1 MDERYAEVGNGI
13 TLCYETFGDPGDPA
27 VLLIMGLGTQ
37 MVAWHEAFCTDLA
50 ARGFRVVRFD
60 NRDSGRSTRLD
71 GAPAP
76 SLKQIATR
84 RIPDAPYKLADLAL
98 DAVGLLDALDIDRA
112 HLVGV
117 SMGGMI
123 AQTIAARH
131 PTRTRS
137 LTSIMSNT
145 GSRWTGQPALRSYR
159 VLLAKAPSEREAYLS
174 HATKMW
180 SIIGSPGFERDE
192 IELRAMLEL
201 SFDRG
206 PSPAGTARQLGA
218 ILASGDRRRELRAVQ
233 APTLVIH
240 GEADKLIAPSGGR
253 ATAKAIDGAEL
264 LTIPG
269 MGHDLPR
276 ELWPQILGAI
286 EQLAHRADAAPGAEP
301 AVRAA

>member
-1 MDERYAEVGNGI
+1 MDERFAEVGNGI
-13 TLCYETFGDPGDPA
+13 TLCHESFGDPSDPA

-37 MVAWHEAFCTDLA
+37 MVAWHEAFCADLA
-50 ARGFRVVRFD
+50 GRGFHVIRFD
-60 NRDSGRSTRLD
+60 NRDSGRSTRMD
-71 GAPAP
+71 GAPVP
-76 SLKQIATR
+76 SLAQIATR
-84 RIPDAPYKLADLAL
+84 RIPAPPYKLADLAL
-98 DAVGLLDALDIDRA
+98 DAVGLLDVLEIDRA
-112 HLVGV
+112 HIVGA

-131 PTRTRS
+131 PSRTRS
-137 LTSIMSNT
+137 LTSIMSST
-145 GSRWTGQPALRSYR
+145 GARWSGQPALRSYP
-159 VLLAKAPSEREAYLS
+159 VLLGKAPSEREAYIT
-174 HATKMW
+174 HAAKMW

-192 IELRAMLEL
+192 LELRALLEL
-201 SFDRG
+201 SFERG

-240 GEADKLIAPSGGR
+240 GEADKLVSPSGGR

-276 ELWPQILGAI
+276 EAWPQILGAI
-286 EQLAHRADAAPGAEP
+286 EQLARRADGTSAA
-301 AVRAA
+301 RAA